1 MTPDNLKSV
10 REHIASHVIGQH
22 KLIDGMLICLLS
34 DGHLL
39 VEGMPGLAKTTAV
52 NALSEAVEGD
62 FHRIQ
67 FTPDLLPSDLVGTDI
82 YRHEKAEF
90 EFRPGPAV
98 PQHSARRRGQPRA
111 GQGAGGAAGGHGRT
125 PDHRGSEDLS
135 AAAAVH
141 GAGDPESRSSR
152 KARITCRKRSWTVS

>member
-1 MTPDNLKSV
+1 MTPDTLKSV

-52 NALSEAVEGD
+52 NALSEAVAGD

-67 FTPDLLPSDLVGTDI
+67 FTPDLLPADLLGTMI
-82 YRHEKAEF
+82 YSQKKEEF
-90 EFRPGPAV
+90 IC
-98 PQHSARRRGQPRA
+98 
-111 GQGAGGAAGGHGRT
+111 
-125 PDHRGSEDLS
+125 L
-135 AAAAVH
+135 
-141 GAGDPESRSSR
+141 
-152 KARITCRKRSWTVS
+152 KRI